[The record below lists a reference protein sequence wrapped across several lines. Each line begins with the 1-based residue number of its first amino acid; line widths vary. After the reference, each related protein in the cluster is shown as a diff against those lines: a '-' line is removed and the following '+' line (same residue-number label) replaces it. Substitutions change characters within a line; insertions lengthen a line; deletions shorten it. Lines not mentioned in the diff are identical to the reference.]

1 LTLTICKPVIRKS
14 AVPGDYVLAL
24 VALQHKSIV
33 GTGEDRYFKAAYLFK
48 VTEVVPM
55 ESYETW
61 CETHAPNKL
70 CTPDFFEGDCQ
81 YNAALTYRPGPHA
94 PNQRNRNIGGRHSL
108 VSNRFAAW
116 TSASPRTLQPSEMKQ
131 MGDIEERI
139 QKLTQGHFTVP
150 LTSSSQIDALEQLI
164 GPAPTL
170 LPVVASSGSKSCTKR
185 RARKRLARKTRHRR
199 N

>member
-1 LTLTICKPVIRKS
+1 VTLPLKRALTHV
-14 AVPGDYVLAL
+14 
-24 VALQHKSIV
+24 
-33 GTGEDRYFKAAYLFK
+33 
-48 VTEVVPM
+48 VVPHCHKGGNM
-55 ESYETW
+55 E
-61 CETHAPNKL
+61 KK
-70 CTPDFFEGDCQ
+70 
-81 YNAALTYRPGPHA
+81 
-94 PNQRNRNIGGRHSL
+94 
-108 VSNRFAAW
+108 
-116 TSASPRTLQPSEMKQ
+116 PSEMKQ